1 MMVMVSP
8 DDPVPAKVGVLSP
21 VLLSVLLPP
30 VSVPAVRSGAAG
42 AAGAVVSMVTASAG
56 LGALVLPAVSTRPVV
71 MLCAPSVS
79 GVTGVRIV
87 LPLSS
92 VVAVAGTA
100 TPSTYSTGVVPAGT
114 TPTLKSGVLSPVLLS
129 VLLPPL
135 SVPAV
140 RSGAA
145 GADGAVV
152 SIVTASAALGALVL
166 PAASTRPVVM
176 LCAPSVSG
184 VTGVRI
190 VLPLPSVVAVA
201 GTATPSTYSTG
212 VVPAG
217 TTPTLKSGVVSTVP
231 LSVLL
236 LPLSVA
242 AVMSGAAGA
251 DGAVVSMVTASAGL
265 GALVLPAVSTRPVVM
280 LWAPS
285 VSGVTGVRIVLPL
298 PSVVVVAGTAT
309 PSTYSTG
316 VVPAGTTP
324 TLKSGVLS
332 PVLLSVLL
340 LPVSVV
346 RSGAAGADGAVVSM
360 VTASAGLGAL
370 VLPAASVTVVV
381 I

>member
-21 VLLSVLLPP
+21 VLLSVLLLP

-56 LGALVLPAVSTRPVV
+56 
-71 MLCAPSVS
+71 
-79 GVTGVRIV
+79 
-87 LPLSS
+87 
-92 VVAVAGTA
+92 
-100 TPSTYSTGVVPAGT
+100 
-114 TPTLKSGVLSPVLLS
+114 
-129 VLLPPL
+129 
-135 SVPAV
+135 
-140 RSGAA
+140 
-145 GADGAVV
+145 
-152 SIVTASAALGALVL
+152 LGALVL

-265 GALVLPAVSTRPVVM
+265 GALALPAVSTRPVVM